1 MMEIWVPELIPW
13 KKEEEFKN
21 RIMRPQHLKVR
32 GKEFWIEGHPIQKA
46 RCHSLLGTYDTLHF
60 GH

>member
-32 GKEFWIEGHPIQKA
+32 GKEFWIEGHERTTPNN
-46 RCHSLLGTYDTLHF
+46 TLIF
-60 GH
+60 INK